1 MKIAYCIICHKNNN
15 ILRTTIEVLSKRDD
29 IFIHVDKK
37 SDISEFNEYKGI
49 VNFTSE
55 RYDVKWGDF
64 SQVECMINFLK
75 ITSRKNYDYICLL
88 SGDDLPIKPVEEISE
103 FFNKHKGYE
112 FIGIQKEF
120 NSEELINRVKRVHNN
135 WYFKKNKSKFSKLII
150 KIQNKYNLFMVNELY
165 EKLPKL
171 YKGPQWFCIT
181 NKLSNYILDYIE
193 DNKWYLDAF
202 KRSYCADE
210 IFFQTIIAN
219 TNFKKKIYKLNE
231 YKDDNRMALRYIDWQ
246 SGPEYPKI
254 LSEIDLDNIKFNNDI
269 IFARKFNDDI
279 DIKKYKEKILR

>member
-181 NKLSNYILDYIE
+181 NKLSNYILD
-193 DNKWYLDAF
+193 
-202 KRSYCADE
+202 
-210 IFFQTIIAN
+210 N